1 MPQAIEPIEYMPLRD
16 VITETS
22 LSKPVLYRL
31 MRAGDF
37 PRQVPLS
44 PRRVAWVRG
53 EMEAWKRAKQEA
65 LKAA

>member
-1 MPQAIEPIEYMPLRD
+1 MPLRE
-16 VITETS
+16 VMSETS
-22 LSKPVLYRL
+22 LSKPVLYRM

-53 EMEAWKRAKQEA
+53 EVEAWKRAKQDAREA
-65 LKAA
+65 A